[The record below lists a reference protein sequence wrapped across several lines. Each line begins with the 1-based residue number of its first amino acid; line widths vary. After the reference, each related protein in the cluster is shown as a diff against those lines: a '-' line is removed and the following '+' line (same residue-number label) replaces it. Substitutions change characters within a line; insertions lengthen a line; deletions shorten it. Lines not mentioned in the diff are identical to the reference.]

1 MADYINKITG
11 KSLEKRFFEAEM
23 SDFNLYRLI
32 AEHEKSLELKDL
44 VTDLMHTELRHAK
57 IWAALSGEDPKGYSM
72 PISSRV
78 KLYMYLIAR
87 RLMGIAFVTK
97 LLERNEKKGL
107 YEYKGLMKRGI
118 SSKLRTK
125 VGSIIKDEEEH
136 ESMLLKETEKHEA
149 RLDYTR
155 SIVFGMNDGLVEI
168 LAVVS
173 GLAMIASSSFIVAIT
188 GIIVGISGT
197 LSMAAGA
204 YLSSKSEI
212 VIDRSLGKGVSKP
225 TKPIKDAY
233 YTGAFYF
240 SGALVATY
248 PFILGAS
255 GYLGIAEAAISV
267 IIILS
272 IASTLI
278 AVISDTGIKH
288 RILEMLAISLG
299 TAFITA
305 LIGFLIKVMLG
316 IVIS

>member
-1 MADYINKITG
+1 MADCINKITE
-11 KSLEKRFFEAEM
+11 KNLEKRFFEAEM

-32 AEHEKSLELKDL
+32 TKHERSSELKRL
-44 VTDLMHTELRHAK
+44 VAGLMHTELRHAK
-57 IWAALSGEDPKGYSM
+57 IWATLSGENLEGYRM
-72 PISSRV
+72 PINSKV
-78 KLYMYLIAR
+78 KLYMYLAAR
-87 RLMGIAFVTK
+87 KLMGIAFVTK

-107 YEYKGLMKRGI
+107 EEYKGLMKGGI
-118 SSKLRTK
+118 SSKVRTK
-125 VGSIIKDEEEH
+125 VSSIIKDEEKH
-136 ESMLLKETEKHEA
+136 EDMLLKETEKHEA

-173 GLAMIASSSFIVAIT
+173 GLAMIASSSFIVAVT

-197 LSMAAGA
+197 LSMASGA
-204 YLSSKSEI
+204 YLSSKSEM
-212 VIDRSLGKGVSKP
+212 VVDRSLEKSTKAT

-240 SGALVATY
+240 FGALIATY

-288 RILEMLAISLG
+288 RILEMLAVSLG
-299 TAFITA
+299 AAFVTA

>member
-1 MADYINKITG
+1 MADNINKITG
-11 KSLEKRFFEAEM
+11 KNLEKRFFEAEM

-32 AEHEKSLELKDL
+32 AKHERSPELKKL
-44 VTDLMHTELRHAK
+44 VASLMNTEFRHAK
-57 IWAALSGEDPKGYSM
+57 IWAALSGEDPKRYSM
-72 PISSRV
+72 PINSKI
-78 KLYMYLIAR
+78 KLYMYLVAR
-87 RLMGIAFVTK
+87 KLMGIAFVTK

-107 YEYKGLMKRGI
+107 EEYNSIMKEGI
-118 SSKLRTK
+118 SSKVRTK
-125 VGSIIKDEEEH
+125 VSSIIKDEEKH
-136 ESMLLKETEKHEA
+136 EDMLLKETEKHEA

-212 VIDRSLGKGVSKP
+212 VVDRSLEKKVKAP

-240 SGALVATY
+240 FGALIATY
-248 PFILGAS
+248 PFILGSS
-255 GYLGIAEAAISV
+255 GYLCIAESAISV

-272 IASTLI
+272 IASMLI
-278 AVISDTGIKH
+278 AVISDTGIK
-288 RILEMLAISLG
+288 RRVLEMLAISLG
-299 TAFITA
+299 TAFVTA